1 MAINFDRAI
10 KRTKGNKY
18 IFTIGVIKRAKELFS
33 LYPSPQKSPVSFIE
47 LAAKD
52 IEEERVEITKQ

>member
-1 MAINFDRAI
+1 MVFNFDKAI

-33 LYPSPQKSPVSFIE
+33 LYPSPQKSPASFID

-52 IEEERVEITKQ
+52 IEEERVEVIK

>member
-10 KRTKGNKY
+10 SRTKGNKY
-18 IFTIGVIKRAKELFS
+18 IFIIGVIKRAKELFS

-52 IEEERVEITKQ
+52 IEDNRIEVIK

>member
-1 MAINFDRAI
+1 MAFNFDRAI
-10 KRTKGNKY
+10 RKTKGNKY

-52 IEEERVEITKQ
+52 IEEERVEVVK